1 MIAKRIT
8 DLEPGDCSPATHFQ
22 RIVEVQRTLAA
33 RYAAMENREIAGQAY
48 VNYFTA
54 DHRTFSFISTDQR
67 MTVALTEDEVQPWM
81 ITDEELLILRNT
93 AEMLERMVPAFERF
107 TRTLPFDDAAHVL
120 RRLIERVDLT
130 NHITTKKENHHA
142 MD

>member
-8 DLEPGDCSPATHFQ
+8 DLEPGDCSPATHYQ
-22 RIVEVQRTLAA
+22 RIVDVQRTLAA
-33 RYAAMENREIAGQAY
+33 RYAAMENREMAGQAY
-48 VNYFTA
+48 VNYLTA
-54 DHRTFSFISTDQR
+54 DRRTFSFISTDER

-107 TRTLPFDDAAHVL
+107 TRTLPFDDAANVL

-130 NHITTKKENHHA
+130 NHITTNKETHHA